1 MDYVSAP
8 DHSTAVGLVNCFI
21 SLKSVAALSKCK
33 IMIKSIIVVFQLLLY
48 KANKNFPHKTVLRW
62 NPSSDFSLMTYEPS
76 RDKKVPLCDLPP
88 RVDGP
93 AWMLSWRNRWLNYCF
108 PESYQYLISILN
120 AIQTSSQIRKS
131 GTLQATINHKQLGQD
146 FPQLL
151 FENQWILNL
160 RKVWI
165 SKKMM

>member
-1 MDYVSAP
+1 MDYVSAL

-33 IMIKSIIVVFQLLLY
+33 IMIKVSLL
-48 KANKNFPHKTVLRW
+48 
-62 NPSSDFSLMTYEPS
+62 SFSCYFIKSARISVTKLFWSETHPQISLWWLMNRPEI
-76 RDKKVPLCDLPP
+76 KKSLFVTSLQ
-88 RVDGP
+88 VDGP
-93 AWMLSWRNRWLNYCF
+93 AWMLSRRNRWLNYCF

-120 AIQTSSQIRKS
+120 AIPTSSQIRKS

-151 FENQWILNL
+151 FENQGILNL

-165 SKKMM
+165 SKMM